1 MYTHC
6 TCTIQV
12 DRDTA
17 RLNGDVE
24 NEIFDLFASL
34 DATDEQLDFPIIYA
48 SAKYV
53 SFSLFNGGE
62 RSCKLVNGSFHGV
75 SCVSSVISINKCSRV
90 YTFLAP
96 KF

>member
-1 MYTHC
+1 MPSFIPSSRLDSLTYTH
-6 TCTIQV
+6 TQPYYIIVNTILSSILQV

-53 SFSLFNGGE
+53 SVFGTYLAGE
-62 RSCKLVNGSFHGV
+62 ITYN
-75 SCVSSVISINKCSRV
+75 
-90 YTFLAP
+90 T
-96 KF
+96 